1 MNDILNRIKQ
11 NHREPSEQ
19 LSQAQEILRQSIP
32 DEDKYQQI
40 ETLAKQAPNYER
52 EQFGDLLSNLVLRSD
67 SNGG

>member
-1 MNDILNRIKQ
+1 MNDILKRINQGHKA
-11 NHREPSEQ
+11 PSEQ
-19 LSQAQEILRQSIP
+19 LSQAQAILGQSLS

-52 EQFGDLLSNLVLRSD
+52 EQFGDLLSNLVLRSN

>member
-1 MNDILNRIKQ
+1 MNDIFNRIKQ

-19 LSQAQEILRQSIP
+19 LSQAQAILSQSLS

>member
-19 LSQAQEILRQSIP
+19 LSQAQAILSQSLS

>member
-11 NHREPSEQ
+11 NHREPSAQ
-19 LSQAQEILRQSIP
+19 LSQAQEVLRQSIS

-40 ETLAKQAPNYER
+40 ETLAQKAPSYER

-67 SNGG
+67 NNGG

>member
-19 LSQAQEILRQSIP
+19 LSQAQEILRQSIS

-40 ETLAKQAPNYER
+40 ETLAKQAPSYER